1 MVTTELPAARHR
13 GQWAFVSTYL
23 PFVASFYPAHV
34 WSSFKK
40 YLSLMNSK
48 WYAKKWVTVVLHI
61 AVWVLLF
68 SLPYILKPSLNESRP
83 ATEKAEPA
91 LVHLRYILNDLIYI
105 GFFYLNAF
113 YLIPKF
119 IYKRSYKRYA
129 AVIISSFIII
139 LFITWSIF
147 FLFMSMQR
155 FNIRG
160 HILFNLFFFLFFF
173 AGSTAYR
180 MIKDRTRADRI
191 AREKENENLK
201 TELSLLR
208 SQASPHFMFNVLNNM
223 VALARKKSDLL
234 EPSLLKF
241 SSLMRYMLYD
251 ADEEKVGLE
260 KEIDYLQSYI
270 DLQQQ
275 RFGKNVQIN
284 VNLQQFDDNYEIEP
298 MLLIPFVEN
307 AFKHGTGILED
318 AQITVELKAEKGML
332 HFNVQNKYDPSS
344 IEIKDK
350 TSGIGL
356 TNVKRRLNLLYGNK
370 QNLLISRKDNWFT
383 ISLQLNLK

>member
-1 MVTTELPAARHR
+1 M
-13 GQWAFVSTYL
+13 S
-23 PFVASFYPAHV
+23 
-34 WSSFKK
+34 
-40 YLSLMNSK
+40 SK
-48 WYAKKWVTVVLHI
+48 WYARKWVTVLLHI

-68 SLPYILKPSLNESRP
+68 SLPYILKPSLGENRP
-83 ATEKAEPA
+83 SSEQRSEPA
-91 LVHLRYILNDLIYI
+91 LVHLRYIINNLFYI
-105 GFFYLNAF
+105 GFFYFNAGI
-113 YLIPKF
+113 LVPQF
-119 IYKRSYKRYA
+119 INKRRYKQYG
-129 AVIISSFIII
+129 AVI
-139 LFITWSIF
+139 LACLLVMLVVTWLVF
-147 FLFMSMQR
+147 FLMMGMQK

-160 HILFNLFFFLFFF
+160 HFLFNLFFFLFFF

-180 MIKDRTRADRI
+180 MVKDQARADRI

-275 RFGKNVQIN
+275 RFGKKVQVN
-284 VNLQQFDDNYEIEP
+284 VNLQEVDDNYEIEP

-307 AFKHGTGILED
+307 AFKHGTGIIED
-318 AQITVELKAEKGML
+318 AQITVSLKAEKGML

-344 IEIKDK
+344 VEVKDK

-356 TNVKRRLNLLYGNK
+356 TNVKRRLNLLYGDK

>member
-1 MVTTELPAARHR
+1 M
-13 GQWAFVSTYL
+13 
-23 PFVASFYPAHV
+23 
-34 WSSFKK
+34 
-40 YLSLMNSK
+40 SLK
-48 WYAKKWVTVVLHI
+48 WYSKKWVTVVLHI
-61 AVWVLLF
+61 AVWGLLF
-68 SLPYILKPSLNESRP
+68 SLPYILKPSLGENRP
-83 ATEKAEPA
+83 ASEQRSEPA
-91 LVHLRYILNDLIYI
+91 LVHLRYIINDLIYI
-105 GFFYLNAF
+105 SLFYFNAAV
-113 YLIPKF
+113 LIPRF
-119 IYKRSYKRYA
+119 INKRRYRQYA
-129 AVIISSFIII
+129 AVILASFVII
-139 LFITWSIF
+139 LFITWLIF
-147 FLFMSMQR
+147 FTMMNMQK

-160 HILFNLFFFLFFF
+160 HILFNFFFFLFIL
-173 AGSTAYR
+173 AGSTAYTL
-180 MIKDRTRADRI
+180 IKERERADKL

-251 ADEEKVGLE
+251 ADEEKVDLE
-260 KEIDYLQSYI
+260 KEIEYLQSYI

-284 VNLQQFDDNYEIEP
+284 ANLQQFDDNYEIEP

-307 AFKHGTGILED
+307 AFKHGTGIIAD
-318 AQITVELKAEKGML
+318 AQIAVTLKAEKGML
-332 HFNVQNKYDPSS
+332 YFNVQNKYDPLSV
-344 IEIKDK
+344 EIKDK

-356 TNVKRRLNLLYGNK
+356 ANVKRRLNLLYGDK
-370 QNLLISRKDNWFT
+370 QNLLISRRDNWFT